1 MRDALLAGPTLSSN
15 ARAKAFWAKVYA
27 KCMSISRR
35 QLANSTAVAAGSRSA
50 GGSKS
55 GLALYVGAWVPA
67 KTWAALVMLPGMAF
81 HTASVAIN
89 VIAPV
94 LCHCAQRPRAL
105 ALRSSNHS
113 TICVRGLSA
122 RENWSDTDGA
132 RAAAEDM
139 DDGWVDGWIRF

>member
-15 ARAKAFWAKVYA
+15 ARAKAFCAKVYA

-35 QLANSTAVAAGSRSA
+35 QFANSTAVAAGSRSA

-81 HTASVAIN
+81 QTASVAIK

-94 LCHCAQRPRAL
+94 VKPLDKPLDNLCAWA
-105 ALRSSNHS
+105 
-113 TICVRGLSA
+113 I
-122 RENWSDTDGA
+122 REGKLERHRRCKSGGE
-132 RAAAEDM
+132 RH
-139 DDGWVDGWIRF
+139 G